1 MKLIEKVYKSKFW
14 WLIKWIILIISNLL
28 ILFFSAYFDFFTDI
42 FITICTSIFLL
53 LLTYDL
59 MTLLTKIIHFM
70 ENRRFSKQP
79 NKYNKLTLFRWS
91 EGIEDEERLF
101 YRILNDEISADP
113 IENLN
118 LIKKRIINVCSGNIE
133 KLKLLK
139 AYVERSMHYNIIDKF
154 RGIFLGGLIAL
165 GTGLFT
171 NLASND
177 KFINIVHNFITGNDK
192 GIQNIHIP
200 DMINYVTYLLIFIL
214 FLMYTWERLT
224 TSKRRLFLLDK
235 IIDQS
240 ISEIEMKKNENK

>member
-1 MKLIEKVYKSKFW
+1 
-14 WLIKWIILIISNLL
+14 
-28 ILFFSAYFDFFTDI
+28 
-42 FITICTSIFLL
+42 
-53 LLTYDL
+53 

-154 RGIFLGGLIAL
+154 RGDRKS
-165 GTGLFT
+165 T
-171 NLASND
+171 
-177 KFINIVHNFITGNDK
+177 
-192 GIQNIHIP
+192 
-200 DMINYVTYLLIFIL
+200 
-214 FLMYTWERLT
+214 RLN
-224 TSKRRLFLLDK
+224 S
-235 IIDQS
+235 S
-240 ISEIEMKKNENK
+240 HVAISY